1 MKHLFTIAIL
11 FSISVTQFACNNT
24 NNKTTTKS
32 KLLYQCPMKCEDDKT
47 YDTMGKCPVCEMDLE
62 KIDSANVNTAIKIV
76 GEMRNVMHNGQLQ
89 GIVNLDTI
97 ANKQHSF
104 GLGPIEYLTGE
115 ILLLDGKCYKSTVVS
130 KDSIKVEETNNVK
143 APFFGYSIINS
154 WKETPISDTV
164 LNFQQ
169 LENYLNTTTKNIPRP
184 YFFKITATVNDASF
198 HIVNLPKGTKVTSPE
213 EAHKGLTNY
222 SITNQD
228 VELLG
233 FFSTKHKAIFTHHD
247 TFLHVHLITTDKKK
261 MGHLENIQFKKATV
275 KMYLPN

>member
-1 MKHLFTIAIL
+1 
-11 FSISVTQFACNNT
+11 
-24 NNKTTTKS
+24 
-32 KLLYQCPMKCEDDKT
+32 
-47 YDTMGKCPVCEMDLE
+47 
-62 KIDSANVNTAIKIV
+62 
-76 GEMRNVMHNGQLQ
+76 MRNVMHNGQLQ